1 VIAAIVVG
9 NVLYVLGAV
18 AGIVVGAVVVSL
30 RHRRPTSV
38 EASVASFRR
47 GLEALAPRPVTPD
60 APIAARHEDASGGAG
75 RSGGCLPTEAEA
87 V

>member
-38 EASVASFRR
+38 EASVDSFRR
-47 GLEALAPRPVTPD
+47 GLQALAPRPVPPVAAIP
-60 APIAARHEDASGGAG
+60 APHEDAPGPAG
-75 RSGGCLPTEAEA
+75 RTGGLPTEAEA

>member
-1 VIAAIVVG
+1 MIAAIVVG

-47 GLEALAPRPVTPD
+47 GLQALAPRPVTVD
-60 APIAARHEDASGGAG
+60 APIPSRHEDGPGAAAG
-75 RSGGCLPTEAEA
+75 SGGCLPREAEA